1 MIIPSENVIPHNEVV
16 RITNCIMVLFNKTI
30 HQEEQMCKLIKVTKL
45 CYIHLDLHI
54 LAVVC

>member
-1 MIIPSENVIPHNEVV
+1 
-16 RITNCIMVLFNKTI
+16 MVLFNKTI
-30 HQEEQMCKLIKVTKL
+30 HQAEQMCKLIKVTKL